1 MYDIPG
7 AGAWAACFLAV
18 GYVVAE
24 SASGAASLSHT
35 IGLAIGTAAVVGAL
49 VVRVVQLYRTHP
61 AGVAPPRRAALAA
74 RRADSREVRQA
85 REPAPEIP

>member
-18 GYVVAE
+18 GYVVAA

-49 VVRVVQLYRTHP
+49 VVGVVQLYRI
-61 AGVAPPRRAALAA
+61 APPGSRVRVARRWLRAALIPEK
-74 RRADSREVRQA
+74 SGK
-85 REPAPEIP
+85 PGNPPEIP